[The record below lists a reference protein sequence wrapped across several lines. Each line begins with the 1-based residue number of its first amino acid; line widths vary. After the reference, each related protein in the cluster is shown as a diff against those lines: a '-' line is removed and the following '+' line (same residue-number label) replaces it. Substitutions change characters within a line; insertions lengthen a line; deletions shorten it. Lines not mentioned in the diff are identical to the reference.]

1 MLYIGLDVHKKKTK
15 VALLDDGTGEIHKPY
30 DVRTDDLLD
39 HITRMPGPKCMAM
52 ETSTVSQFVAR
63 RMQSCGLDVMV
74 VDAAKCHLL
83 LKGLSRS
90 KTDKLDA
97 LGLSFLLAK
106 GMLETARVWLPSH
119 AIRELRELVRVR
131 KGLMKHSVATQ
142 NRIRKLL
149 SRQGVDCEHA
159 DLQGELATKWLTE
172 LADTLPKGAALAL
185 TVLCDYL
192 ASTTAHIATLSEELK
207 QQAQDD
213 ETMRLLQTIPGIGP
227 ILAAVI
233 MAEIGDVAR
242 FETACKL
249 RGYTG
254 LVPKVVQSAES
265 RYTGP
270 LVREA
275 NRFLRWALIQVAQ
288 NFARSKQAQGLR
300 VIGNYK
306 RKVYTYGPNPAK
318 VNLARHLTNVI
329 FAMLR
334 DGTEF
339 DPAML
344 AHADAA

>member
-1 MLYIGLDVHKKKTK
+1 MIHIGLDVHKKKTK
-15 VALLDDGTGEIHKPY
+15 VAVLDDKTGELQKPY
-30 DVRTDDLLD
+30 DLRTGELVD
-39 HITRMPGPKCMAM
+39 HIQKMPGRKRIAM

-63 RMQSCGLDVMV
+63 QMESCGLDVMV
-74 VDAAKCHLL
+74 VDAFKCHRLL
-83 LKGLSRS
+83 EALSRS

-97 LGLSFLLAK
+97 IGLSFLLAR

-119 AIRELRELVRVR
+119 AVHELRELVRVR
-131 KGLMKHSVATQ
+131 KALVKESVATQ

-149 SRQGVDCEHA
+149 SRQGADCEHH
-159 DLQGELATKWLTE
+159 DLQGAGGAQWLGE
-172 LADTLPKGAALAL
+172 LADTLPESAALAL
-185 TVLCDYL
+185 RVMRDSL
-192 ASTTAHIATLSEELK
+192 ASTTGHIATLSEAVK
-207 QQAQDD
+207 QQAQAD
-213 ETMRLLQTIPGIGP
+213 ESMRLLQTMPGTGP
-227 ILAAVI
+227 LLAAVI
-233 MAEIGDVAR
+233 MAEIGDISR

-254 LVPKVVQSAES
+254 LVPKVTQSAAS

-288 NFARSKQAQGLR
+288 NFARSKQTQDLR
-300 VIGNYK
+300 VIRTYK
-306 RKVYTYGPNPAK
+306 QKVYSYGPNPAK
-318 VNLARHLTNVI
+318 VDLARRLTNII

-344 AHADAA
+344 GYAA